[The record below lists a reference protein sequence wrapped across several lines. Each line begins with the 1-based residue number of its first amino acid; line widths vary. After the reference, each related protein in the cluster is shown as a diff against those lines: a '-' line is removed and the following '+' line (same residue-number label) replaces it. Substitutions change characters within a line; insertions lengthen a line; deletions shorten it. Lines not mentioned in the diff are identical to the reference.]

1 MKIMSPE
8 SFGWPNFLK
17 SSNLLNVANQIA
29 VIAILAIGMTMVII
43 TAGIDLSVGSLI
55 AFSAVLCCWIIR
67 DLMGEWKPLSGE

>member
-1 MKIMSPE
+1 MAEFS
-8 SFGWPNFLK
+8 K

-29 VIAILAIGMTMVII
+29 IAILAIGMTMVII

-67 DLMGEWKPLSGE
+67 DLMGGMEASLGE